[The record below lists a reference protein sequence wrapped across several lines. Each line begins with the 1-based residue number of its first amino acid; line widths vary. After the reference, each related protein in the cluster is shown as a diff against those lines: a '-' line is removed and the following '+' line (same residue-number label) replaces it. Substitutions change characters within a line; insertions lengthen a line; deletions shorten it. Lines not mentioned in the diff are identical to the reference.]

1 MPGFELGEGWRW
13 GALLLGALHL
23 LGIASAVHAVLV
35 TRTPQGAI
43 AWGLALLSLPYLAL
57 PLYWVLGRDRY
68 RGYVVTRRSDAREFA
83 HVERE
88 LSERVREFDVE
99 VPADR
104 PGLVVAERLAH
115 MPFTRG
121 NRLTLLV
128 NGQATFDA
136 LRAGVE
142 AAREYLL
149 VQFFIW
155 KDDDLGRAFR
165 DLLAERARAGLAVYL
180 LYDEIGSHAL
190 PRDFFDDLVHAG
202 GRVRPFGTTR
212 GWRNRFQINFRN
224 HRKVVVADGRRAW
237 VGGHNVGDEYL
248 GHGPLGPWRDTHVE
262 LEGPAALGVQLSF
275 QEDWYWAAHELPPWR
290 WTPVAAEEGDARVLV
305 LPTGPADPLETC
317 SLAFDEAI
325 SAARERIWLTSPYFV
340 PDAGVQAALQLAA
353 LRGVDVRVLLPE
365 RADHWLAW
373 LAAYAFLEPVLA
385 CGVKVYR
392 YQGGFLHQKV
402 MLVDDRLAAVG
413 TANLDNRSFR
423 LNFELAVV
431 VDDREFARE
440 VEAMLEA
447 DLERCRQV
455 ELSEI
460 TGRGWLP
467 RLGTRLARL
476 FAPIL

>member
-13 GALLLGALHL
+13 GALVLGALHL
-23 LGIASAVHAVLV
+23 LGLASAVHAVLR

-43 AWGLALLSLPYLAL
+43 AWGLALFSLPYLAL

-68 RGYVVTRRSDAREFA
+68 QGYVVARRSGANAFA
-83 HVERE
+83 HVEAR
-88 LSERVREFDVE
+88 LAQNARAFDVE

-121 NRLTLLV
+121 NRVALLID
-128 NGQATFDA
+128 GEATFAA
-136 LRAGVE
+136 LRAGIE
-142 AAREYLL
+142 GARSYLL
-149 VQFFIW
+149 VQFFTW
-155 KDDDLGRAFR
+155 KDDELGRSLR
-165 DLLAERARAGLAVYL
+165 DLLTERARAGVRVHL
-180 LYDEIGSHAL
+180 LYDEVGSHAL
-190 PRDFFDDLVHAG
+190 SREFFDGLREAG
-202 GRVRPFGTTR
+202 GAAHPFGTTR
-212 GWRNRFQINFRN
+212 GWKNRFQVNFRN
-224 HRKVVVADGRRAW
+224 HRKVVVADGLRAW

-248 GHGPLGPWRDTHVE
+248 GRGPLGAWRDTHVE

-275 QEDWYWAAHELPPWR
+275 QEDWYWAVRELPEWSWEPR
-290 WTPVAAEEGDARVLV
+290 AAEHGDARVLV

-325 SAARERIWLTSPYFV
+325 STARERIWLTSPYFV
-340 PDAGVQAALQLAA
+340 PDAGVLSALQLAA
-353 LRGVDVRVLLPE
+353 LRGVDVRVILPM

-373 LAAYAFLEPVLA
+373 LAAYAYLEIVLA

-392 YQGGFLHQKV
+392 YQEGFLHQKV
-402 MLVDDRLAAVG
+402 LLVDDRVASVG

-423 LNFELAVV
+423 LNFEVAVV
-431 VDDREFARE
+431 VDDAAFARE
-440 VEAMLEA
+440 VEAMLQA
-447 DLERCRQV
+447 DLARCRQV
-455 ELSEI
+455 EASEI
-460 TGRGWLP
+460 TDRGWLP